1 MWIIAAALALTL
13 ALAPQTPPAAQQP
26 APAPTAITEELWNA
40 ARAGDVARV
49 TKALE
54 GGADIQGKTRYGATA
69 LTFAADK
76 GHLEVVKLLLDRGAD
91 PNAQDT
97 FYRMRALDMALMNNH
112 NGVAALLL
120 ERGSK
125 GAGAALMSAVQ
136 DGNVAIAK
144 AALAS
149 PDITSTNLNAALGAA
164 TRSGNAEII
173 ALIEKKR
180 ASMPAD
186 TAGPA
191 VVIDRSVLQSYVGSY
206 RNDVS
211 GLTLMIALDG
221 NQLTSARPGQPPLT
235 LVPTSQTTFTLVEIE
250 GLTLAFA
257 GRGGLAESLVL
268 TQNNSSQTLQRV
280 AATSPAGPGAPAPA
294 AGDPGARSGRAAA
307 EVPPT
312 TEKPVEAAP
321 AKPVVR
327 TAPRPWPAF
336 RGDNASGNGDGQ
348 GAVTEWNVADG
359 RNVRWTT
366 PIPGIANASPIV
378 WGNRVFVVTAIS
390 SAGDK
395 TFRTGLYG
403 DVAPVND
410 LSEHSWKIYCLDKS
424 NGKILWEQTAFTG
437 LPKVKRHP
445 KASQANSTPVTDGT
459 RVVALFGSIGM
470 LAAWDM
476 NGKPLWKVD
485 VGVLDSGWFF
495 DPTYQWGHSSSPIIY
510 KGTAIVQADVQKRSF
525 IAAYDLKTGK
535 QVWRT
540 DRDEIPTWGTPTVFG
555 EQVVTNGPKIR
566 GYDAASGKLLWT
578 LGPNSEVAVGTP
590 VVGDGL
596 VYVTGGYPPAR
607 PIYAVKPTAVGDIS
621 LPKDTTSSDAIAW
634 SNTNGTYIPTPIYYD
649 GLLYTCSNDGV
660 LTAYDAKSGERVYR
674 ARVGGGGSF
683 AASPIA
689 ADGRLYFANED
700 GDVIVARAGRKYE
713 ELAKNQ
719 MKEVIMSTPAI
730 SDGLIIVRTIGH
742 VYGIGESLIPNP

>member
-1 MWIIAAALALTL
+1 MFTIAAALALSLT
-13 ALAPQTPPAAQQP
+13 LAPQTPSAPQQP
-26 APAPTAITEELWNA
+26 APAAITEELWNA
-40 ARAGDVARV
+40 ARAGDAARV

-54 GGADIQGKTRYGATA
+54 AGADMQAKTRYGATA

-76 GHLEVVKLLLDRGAD
+76 GHVEVVKLLLDRGAD

-97 FYRMRALDMALMNNH
+97 FYRMRALDMALANKH
-112 NGVAALLL
+112 HAVAVLLL

-125 GAGAALMSAVQ
+125 GAGAALMGAVQ
-136 DGNVAIAK
+136 SGNVAIAQ

-149 PDITSTNLNAALGAA
+149 ADITIANLNAALAA
-164 TRSGNAEII
+164 ARRSGDAGII
-173 ALIEKKR
+173 ALIEKKI
-180 ASMPAD
+180 AAMPAE
-186 TAGPA
+186 PA
-191 VVIDRSVLQSYVGSY
+191 RPTVAIERSVLQSYTGTY
-206 RNDVS
+206 RNDTS
-211 GLTLMIALDG
+211 GLALIIALNGD
-221 NQLTSARPGQPPLT
+221 QLTSARPGQPPLT

-250 GLTLAFA
+250 GLTLTFA
-257 GRGGLAESLVL
+257 GRGGPADSLVL
-268 TQNNSSQTLQRV
+268 TQNNTTQTLLRV
-280 AATSPAGPGAPAPA
+280 AATPPAAPGATPAPGA
-294 AGDPGARSGRAAA
+294 AGERSGRAGM
-307 EVPPT
+307 EVPPA
-312 TEKPVEAAP
+312 TEKPAEAAP
-321 AKPVVR
+321 TKPAAR

-378 WGNRVFVVTAIS
+378 WGTRVFVVTAVS

-410 LSEHSWKIYCLDKS
+410 LSEHTWKIYCLDQTS
-424 NGKILWEQTAFTG
+424 GKILWEQTAFTG

-476 NGKPLWKVD
+476 NGKPLWKAD

-495 DPTYQWGHSSSPIIY
+495 DPTYQWGHASSPIIY
-510 KGTAIVQADVQKRSF
+510 KGTAIVQADVHKRSF

-540 DRDEIPTWGTPTVFG
+540 ERDEIPTWGTPTVFG
-555 EQVVTNGPKIR
+555 EQIVTNGPKIR
-566 GYDAASGKLLWT
+566 GYDAATGRLLWT

-590 VVGDGL
+590 VVGEGL

-607 PIYAVKPTAVGDIS
+607 PIYAVKPTAAGDIS
-621 LPKDTTSSDAIAW
+621 LPKDATSSDAIAW
-634 SNTNGTYIPTPIYYD
+634 SNTSGTYIPTPIYYD
-649 GLLYTCSNDGV
+649 GILYTCSNEGV
-660 LTAYDAKSGERVYR
+660 LTAYDAKTGERVYR

-700 GDVIVARAGRKYE
+700 GDVIVARAGRTYE
-713 ELAKNQ
+713 ELARNQ
-719 MKEVIMSTPAI
+719 MKEVIMGTPAI
-730 SDGLIIVRTIGH
+730 SDGFIIVRTMGH
-742 VYGIGESLIPNP
+742 VYGIANP

>member
-1 MWIIAAALALTL
+1 MLITAAALALALTL
-13 ALAPQTPPAAQQP
+13 APQAPPAPQQP
-26 APAPTAITEELWNA
+26 ARAPAAITEELWNA

-54 GGADIQGKTRYGATA
+54 GGADIEGKTRYGATA

-91 PNAQDT
+91 ANAQDT
-97 FYRMRALDMALMNNH
+97 FYRFRALDMALMNDH
-112 NGVAALLL
+112 NAVAVLLL

-125 GAGAALMSAVQ
+125 GAGAALMGAVQ
-136 DGNVAIAK
+136 GGNVAIAR

-149 PDITSTNLNAALGAA
+149 PDITVTNLTAALGAA
-164 TRSGNAEII
+164 RRNGNAEIV
-173 ALIEKKR
+173 ALIEKKT
-180 ASMPAD
+180 AGMPAEK
-186 TAGPA
+186 AGPA
-191 VVIDRSVLQSYVGSY
+191 VAIAPSVLQSYVGSY
-206 RNDVS
+206 RNDTS
-211 GLTLMIALDG
+211 GLTLTIALNG
-221 NQLTSARPGQPPLT
+221 GQLTSARPGQPPLT

-257 GRGGLAESLVL
+257 GRGGLTESLVL
-268 TQNNSSQTLQRV
+268 TQNNNSQTLLRV
-280 AATSPAGPGAPAPA
+280 AATPSAVPGAPAPA
-294 AGDPGARSGRAAA
+294 
-307 EVPPT
+307 VPPT
-312 TEKPVEAAP
+312 TEKPADAPP

-327 TAPRPWPAF
+327 TAARPWPAF

-359 RNVRWTT
+359 KNVRWKT

-378 WGNRVFVVTAIS
+378 WGNRAFVVTAIS

-410 LSEHSWKIYCLDKS
+410 LSEHTWKIYCLDNAS
-424 NGKILWEQTAFTG
+424 GKILWEQTAFTG
-437 LPKVKRHP
+437 VPKVKRHT

-476 NGKPLWKVD
+476 NGKPLWKTD

-495 DPTYQWGHSSSPIIY
+495 DPTYQWGHSSSPIMY
-510 KGTAIVQADVQKRSF
+510 KGTAIVLADVHKGSF

-540 DRDEIPTWGTPTVFG
+540 ERDEIPTWGTPTLFG
-555 EQVVTNGPKIR
+555 EQLVTNGPKIR
-566 GYDAASGKLLWT
+566 GYDAATGKLLWT

-607 PIYAVKPTAVGDIS
+607 PIYAVKAAAAGDIS
-621 LPKDTTSSDAIAW
+621 LPKDKTSSDVIAW
-634 SNTNGTYIPTPIYYD
+634 SNTGGTYIPTPIYYD
-649 GLLYTCSNDGV
+649 GILYTCSNDGV
-660 LTAYDAKSGERVYR
+660 LTAYDAKSGERLYR

-713 ELAKNQ
+713 ELARNQ

-730 SDGLIIVRTIGH
+730 SDGLIIVRTLGH
-742 VYGIGESLIPNP
+742 VYGIGNP